1 VIPIFRA
8 KITSGVIIFE
18 HPQDAYKYIETLEG
32 KYVEVTV
39 RKERSQR
46 SLKQNSYYHGV
57 VVKLLSD
64 FTGYEQGEMH
74 EILKHQFLKK
84 VNPDGFEYVKSTAK
98 LNTTEFEEYLENIKR
113 WGAFLGCVIPD
124 PNEAEA

>member
-1 VIPIFRA
+1 MIPIFRA

-64 FTGYEQGEMH
+64 CLLYTSDAADDLLCVDIGGRR
-74 EILKHQFLKK
+74 IL
-84 VNPDGFEYVKSTAK
+84 
-98 LNTTEFEEYLENIKR
+98 
-113 WGAFLGCVIPD
+113 
-124 PNEAEA
+124 